1 MKIFID
7 DERYP
12 LKGEEGDWIIVR
24 EAQAAID
31 LIRANAAQV
40 THISFDNDLG
50 CDLQGRDVMNAVLG
64 TPVSAPIP
72 LPRLVELRVH
82 SANVPAFTAMMEIA
96 QCARDN
102 GVLRPNVRIEGASAL
117 YIVYP
122 NITSWYDDAYE
133 DEKDR
138 LAALAGGSDDV
149 TADLQRVEER
159 YGIIMEGNG
168 VCRLP

>member
-12 LKGEEGDWIIVR
+12 LAGEKADWVIVR
-24 EAQAAID
+24 EGQGAID
-31 LIRANAAQV
+31 LIRANAAQI

-50 CDLQGRDVMNAVLG
+50 GDLQGRDVMNTVLG
-64 TPVSAPIP
+64 TPVSEPIP

-82 SANVPAFTAMMEIA
+82 SANVIAFTAMMEIA

-102 GVLRPNVRIEGASAL
+102 GVLQPNVRIEVASAL
-117 YIVYP
+117 YTDYP
-122 NITSWYDDAYE
+122 NITNWYDDAYE
-133 DEKDR
+133 NEKDR
-138 LAALAGGSDDV
+138 LAALAGESDDI

-159 YGIIMEGNG
+159 CGIIMEGNG